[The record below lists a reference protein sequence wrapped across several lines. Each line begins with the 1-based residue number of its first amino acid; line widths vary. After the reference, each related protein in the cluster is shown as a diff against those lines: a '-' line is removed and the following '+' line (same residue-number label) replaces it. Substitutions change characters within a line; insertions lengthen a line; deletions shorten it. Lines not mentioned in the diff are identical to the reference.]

1 MNRGEFESEKLLR
14 QDMRTTSSET
24 EPRLLCSTI
33 FARMTMV
40 GGRKE
45 TEKRLGVYS
54 PTDIET
60 RMKNRCTIAHSLY
73 GLSGR

>member
-24 EPRLLCSTI
+24 VLRLLTATI

-60 RMKNRCTIAHSLY
+60 RMKSRCTIAYSLY
-73 GLSGR
+73 GLNGR